1 MKKLIL
7 ILGIAVAT
15 NSARAEGLDPKLVP
29 ANAKWVLHLDA
40 DAFRQSKLGAMVVK
54 DVLEPKVEKAETD
67 LKSDLNFSFRKISS
81 LTAFGATMGEGA
93 DREGALFVRTSAD
106 IKQDLQK
113 LIALKAASGGGDGP
127 AVSKLDDGSDL
138 YSVGDLFATE
148 AASNLWVVSK
158 SKKSLNAARDVATGK
173 SGGGLP
179 SKMTAYPGITNSYFF
194 LAVAET
200 AAEGLPAQAALLKK
214 AEGARFAVGERSDK
228 LFLELALK
236 AKDDSVRTQLQQAL
250 QGLIAFISLAK
261 PDDKDLMS
269 LANSA
274 AVANTDGFVTVSLS
288 FPLERA
294 IQKVREDNDL

>member
-1 MKKLIL
+1 MNKLFL
-7 ILGIAVAT
+7 LFVMTLGLAC
-15 NSARAEGLDPKLVP
+15 ARGEALDPKLVP
-29 ANAKWVLHLDA
+29 ADAKWVLHLDA
-40 DAFRQSKLGAMVVK
+40 EAFRQSKLGAMVVK
-54 DVLEPKVEKAETD
+54 DVLEPKVEKAESD
-67 LKSDLNFSFRKISS
+67 LKSDLNFSFKKISS
-81 LTAFGATMGEGA
+81 LTAFGARMGEGA
-93 DREGALFVRTSAD
+93 DREGALLVRTTAD

-113 LIALKAASGGGDGP
+113 IMAKMAAGPDAPALT
-127 AVSKLDDGSDL
+127 KLDDGSDL

-148 AASNLWVVSK
+148 ASANLWVVSK
-158 SKKSLNAARDVATGK
+158 NKRSLAAAREVATGK
-173 SGGGLP
+173 NSGGLP
-179 SKMTAYPGITNSYFF
+179 SKMTAYPSITNSYFF

-236 AKDDSVRTQLQQAL
+236 AKDDAVRTQLQQAL

-274 AVANTDGFVTVSLS
+274 AVANADGFVTVSLS

-294 IQKVREDNDL
+294 MQKVREDNDL